1 MKKMKALVTVI
12 LMVLTVSAFAGWGLD
27 SLTSSSK
34 KSSDTEESSD
44 KGSSKYDDFK
54 EERPEVAYV
63 GSGNNNID
71 EVGKE
76 VASIYGKTNVMLDDY
91 MKGTEAHRTYVSF
104 VNDVADMTPKEE
116 KEYYDKLP
124 KEKKDEINAVV
135 KLKSVS
141 NLSHAGDYLGSAT
154 KLSLAV
160 AKVALEQKNKA
171 TSNPFGA
178 ATGALG
184 AAKSLKNMGTQIHW
198 SVKALT
204 FMKHQYDI
212 VERAKNYTGR

>member
-116 KEYYDKLP
+116 KEYYDKVFQIFQRL
-124 KEKKDEINAVV
+124 
-135 KLKSVS
+135 
-141 NLSHAGDYLGSAT
+141 HAKGEYEG
-154 KLSLAV
+154 
-160 AKVALEQKNKA
+160 
-171 TSNPFGA
+171 
-178 ATGALG
+178 TGAGL
-184 AAKSLKNMGTQIHW
+184 TI
-198 SVKALT
+198 VK
-204 FMKHQYDI
+204 KI
-212 VERAKNYTGR
+212 VENHSGKIWLESEAGKGSTFYFTLVKKHT